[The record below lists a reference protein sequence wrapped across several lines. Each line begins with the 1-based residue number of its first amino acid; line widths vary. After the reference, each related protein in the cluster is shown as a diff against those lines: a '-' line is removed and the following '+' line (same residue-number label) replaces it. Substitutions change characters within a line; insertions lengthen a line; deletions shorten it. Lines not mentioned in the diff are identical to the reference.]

1 MPLCSVKQKNTIMSH
16 RILRRAALLAPLLLG
31 ACVETHAYLG
41 AGYESNLALP
51 PQPLSQPLPV
61 RVETEFR
68 TNEEPSPGA
77 TKVLAREV
85 KRVLEDS
92 GVYRPAAD
100 ADLVLRLSVDDR
112 ADLHQ
117 ARHNGF
123 MTGFTVGRSGE
134 ATEDRYDFALA
145 LEGPRGV
152 VRSARYQAVLTTT
165 GLSQVPAS
173 YGQPHAAEDAFNI
186 IVRDTVNRF
195 LAVAAAP

>member
-1 MPLCSVKQKNTIMSH
+1 MTN

-41 AGYESNLALP
+41 AGYEGSLAP
-51 PQPLSQPLPV
+51 PPRPLSQPLPV
-61 RVETEFR
+61 RVVTEFR
-68 TNEEPSPGA
+68 TNEEASPGA
-77 TKVLAREV
+77 AGVLAREV

-100 ADLVLRLSVDDR
+100 ADLVLRVSVDDR

-117 ARHNGF
+117 ARHAGF

-145 LEGPRGV
+145 LEGPRGLV
-152 VRSARYQAVLTTT
+152 HSARYQRVLTTT
-165 GLSQVPAS
+165 ALRQVPAS
-173 YGQPHAAEDAFNI
+173 YGQPRTAEDAFDI

-195 LAVAAAP
+195 LAAAATR